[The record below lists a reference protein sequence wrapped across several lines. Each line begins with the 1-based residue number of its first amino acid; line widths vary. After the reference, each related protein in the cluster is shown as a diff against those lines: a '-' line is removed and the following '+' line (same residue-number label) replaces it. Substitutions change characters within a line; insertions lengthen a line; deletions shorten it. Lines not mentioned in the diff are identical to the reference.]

1 MKALTPKEH
10 KKIEAVKARLK
21 MYVGAIADAE
31 KNGAEIGMNVKDLA
45 KAFKAAR
52 QMIVWLERRK

>member
-1 MKALTPKEH
+1 
-10 KKIEAVKARLK
+10 